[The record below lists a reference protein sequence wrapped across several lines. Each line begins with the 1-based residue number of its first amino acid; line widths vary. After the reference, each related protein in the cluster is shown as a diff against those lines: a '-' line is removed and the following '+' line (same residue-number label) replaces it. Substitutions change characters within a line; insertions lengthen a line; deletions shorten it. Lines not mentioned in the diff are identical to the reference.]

1 MRKRRMKW
9 NVLALCMAVVLIVTM
24 LPTQV
29 LTKAETINGKVEIK
43 PISYDIGE
51 NAFNYQITTSEENAY
66 IAYYVYNLHEY
77 NYTMDELFNLAKET
91 TEQKD
96 KQVEVKVSGKT
107 SETLYVA
114 LISTEGDLICSQQ
127 YDSTFDYRLLEDDA
141 ESIEYVNGT
150 LDNVS
155 AEAKNGKLIVKDT
168 SNQSGSG
175 TIYILGCFET
185 SRWHKKWHQEADC
198 SFTNGEAQAD
208 ISDDISES
216 GDYVVKYFIVKNGV
230 VTTKVNTVT
239 YNYTKPTAKL
249 DPINISTVKWEK
261 GILTIPGVDQNS
273 QLMGKRIEATIYRSN
288 DKEQW
293 SRSNNSR
300 ITSIGNYTYS
310 MDLNN
315 EIKDYK
321 YYKVGIV
328 VKSNDID
335 NYLNSDEVFTDIY
348 DTTSSSE
355 EVDNTLKDV
364 LVQAGVDSVDKAD
377 ADTLNKIYNE
387 ADETKKAE
395 IAKALRDGLK
405 ETDTATLRTAMQT
418 NSDTRAT
425 VEAIEKMSGIT
436 VANDVSEDVKAYID
450 TANIKV
456 LGAALNA
463 DDGVSNVG
471 LKITKEADVATLDSK
486 YKNAIPLGI
495 TLTNVSTA
503 ASGLA
508 VPVTITIPVPRGIDI
523 SKLVILHMN
532 ADGTVNENFSNGNG
546 YSYDLNSR
554 TITFTVTHFS
564 TFIFAEADDAS
575 TTPGNPTTPANP
587 TTPENPT
594 TPANPTTPG
603 SSVTN
608 PTTTAEPAQ
617 SQATETD
624 NTASET
630 AETVTSSPK
639 TGDNGSMAVLWVL
652 FAGCAITAFC
662 YAKKRVRR

>member
-29 LTKAETINGKVEIK
+29 LTKAETIGGKVEIK

-66 IAYYVYNLHEY
+66 IAYYVYNRNEY

-91 TEQKD
+91 TEQKNR
-96 KQVEVKVSGKT
+96 QVEVKVSGKE

-114 LISTEGDLICSQQ
+114 LISAEGDLICSQE
-127 YDSTFDYRLLEDDA
+127 YDSTFDDRLFADDA
-141 ESIEYVNGT
+141 ENMEYVNGT
-150 LDNVS
+150 LDDVS
-155 AEAKNGKLIVKDT
+155 AEAKNGKIIVKDS
-168 SNQSGSG
+168 SNQSGPGSIVTFNRGQNG
-175 TIYILGCFET
+175 TYYT
-185 SRWHKKWHQEADC
+185 SE
-198 SFTNGEAQAD
+198 SLTFVEGEGQID
-208 ISDDISES
+208 ISNCISES
-216 GDYVVKYFIVKNGV
+216 GEYLFKYFIVKNGV
-230 VTTKVNTVT
+230 VTTKVNTVI

-249 DPINISTVKWEK
+249 DPVNISTVKWEK
-261 GILTIPGVDQNS
+261 GILTIPGVDENS
-273 QLMGKRIEATIYRSN
+273 QLMGKMINTRIYGSN
-288 DKEQW
+288 DKERW
-293 SRSNNSR
+293 LPSDGHGRSFGNQGIEIDFNN
-300 ITSIGNYTYS
+300 
-310 MDLNN
+310 DL
-315 EIKDYK
+315 KDYYK
-321 YYKVGIV
+321 YYKVGISV
-328 VKSNDID
+328 QSNDID
-335 NYLNSDEVFTDIY
+335 TCLSSDEVFTDIY

-355 EVDNTLKDV
+355 EVNNTLKDV
-364 LVQAGVDSVDKAD
+364 LVQAGVDSVEKAD

-456 LGAALNA
+456 LGVALNA

-564 TFIFAEADDAS
+564 TFIFAEADDTS

-624 NTASET
+624 NTASAT
-630 AETVTSSPK
+630 SETVTSSPK
-639 TGDNGSMAVLWVL
+639 TGDNGSMAILWVL

>member
-66 IAYYVYNLHEY
+66 IAYYVYNRNEY
-77 NYTMDELFNLAKET
+77 NYTRDELFNLAKET
-91 TEQKD
+91 TEQKNR
-96 KQVEVKVSGKT
+96 QVEVKVSGKE

-114 LISTEGDLICSQQ
+114 LISAESDLICSQE
-127 YDSTFDYRLLEDDA
+127 YDSTFDDRLFEDDA

-150 LDNVS
+150 LDDVS
-155 AEAKNGKLIVKDT
+155 AEAKNGKIIVKDS

-175 TIYILGCFET
+175 TIYIYGCFGT
-185 SRWHKKWHQEADC
+185 SRWHQSEDC

-208 ISDDISES
+208 ISNQIRES
-216 GDYVVKYFIVKNGV
+216 GDHVVKYFIVKNGV

-249 DPINISTVKWEK
+249 DPVNISTVKWEK
-261 GILTIPGVDQNS
+261 GILTIPAVDENS
-273 QLMGKRIEATIYRSN
+273 QLMGKMINTRIYGSN
-288 DKEQW
+288 DKERWFQRAGKG
-293 SRSNNSR
+293 RSFDNQGIEIDFNND
-300 ITSIGNYTYS
+300 
-310 MDLNN
+310 MKD
-315 EIKDYK
+315 DYK
-321 YYKVGIV
+321 YYKVGISV
-328 VKSNDID
+328 QSNDID
-335 NYLNSDEVFTDIY
+335 TCLSSDEVFTDIY

-364 LVQAGVDSVDKAD
+364 LTQAGVDSVEKAD

-564 TFIFAEADDAS
+564 TFIFAEADDTS
-575 TTPGNPTTPANP
+575 

-594 TPANPTTPG
+594 TP
-603 SSVTN
+603 SKS
-608 PTTTAEPAQ
+608 
-617 SQATETD
+617 D
-624 NTASET
+624 NTGKSDNASKSDDT
-630 AETVTSSPK
+630 WKLCDKSDNNSRTSTES
-639 TGDNGSMAVLWVL
+639 GNRDGQCS
-652 FAGCAITAFC
+652 FC
-662 YAKKRVRR
+662 NSRDRDIFSKNRG

>member
-29 LTKAETINGKVEIK
+29 LTKAETIDDKVEIK

-51 NAFNYQITTSEENAY
+51 NAFNYRITTSEENAY

-91 TEQKD
+91 TEQKNQ
-96 KQVEVKVSGKT
+96 QVEVKVSGKT

-114 LISTEGDLICSQQ
+114 LISTEGDLICSQK
-127 YDSTFDYRLLEDDA
+127 YDSTFDERLFEDDA

-150 LDNVS
+150 LDDVS
-155 AEAKNGKLIVKDT
+155 AEAKNGKIIVKDS
-168 SNQSGSG
+168 SNQSGPGSIVTFNRGQNG
-175 TIYILGCFET
+175 TYYT
-185 SRWHKKWHQEADC
+185 SE
-198 SFTNGEAQAD
+198 SLTFVEGEGQID
-208 ISDDISES
+208 ISNCISES
-216 GDYVVKYFIVKNGV
+216 GEYLFKYFIVKNGV
-230 VTTKVNTVT
+230 VTTKVNTVI

-249 DPINISTVKWEK
+249 DPVNISTVKWDK

-273 QLMGKRIEATIYRSN
+273 QLMGKRIEATIYGSN
-288 DKEQW
+288 DNEQW
-293 SRSNNSR
+293 LRG
-300 ITSIGNYTYS
+300 ICHGTQLGNYDIEY
-310 MDLNN
+310 DLND

-355 EVDNTLKDV
+355 EVNNTLKDV

-546 YSYDLNSR
+546 YSYDFNSR

-564 TFIFAEADDAS
+564 TFIFAEADDTS
-575 TTPGNPTTPANP
+575 TTPENPTTPANP

-594 TPANPTTPG
+594 TPTNPTTPG

-624 NTASET
+624 NTASAT

-639 TGDNGSMAVLWVL
+639 TGDNSSMAVIWVL

>member
-29 LTKAETINGKVEIK
+29 LTKAETIDGKVEIK

-51 NAFNYQITTSEENAY
+51 NAFNYRITTSEENAY
-66 IAYYVYNLHEY
+66 IAYYVYNGKEY

-91 TEQKD
+91 TEQKNQ
-96 KQVEVKVSGKT
+96 QVEVKVSGNILDL
-107 SETLYVA
+107 LYVA
-114 LISTEGDLICSQQ
+114 LISTEGDLLCSQR
-127 YDSTFDYRLLEDDA
+127 YNTAFNHILFADDA
-141 ESIEYVNGT
+141 ENIEYVNGT
-150 LDNVS
+150 LDDVS
-155 AEAKNGKLIVKDT
+155 AEVKNGKIIVKDS

-175 TIYILGCFET
+175 RICYT
-185 SRWHKKWHQEADC
+185 
-198 SFTNGEAQAD
+198 FTRGMNGDDFGKLVNCDFTDGEAQVD
-208 ISDDISES
+208 ISDCISES
-216 GDYVVKYFIVKNGV
+216 GEYLFKYFIVKNGV

-261 GILTIPGVDQNS
+261 GILTIPGVDKNS
-273 QLMGKRIEATIYRSN
+273 QLMGKRIAATLYKSN
-288 DKEQW
+288 DNEQW
-293 SRSNNSR
+293 LRGTCR
-300 ITSIGNYTYS
+300 GTGLGNYDTRVDY
-310 MDLNN
+310 N
-315 EIKDYK
+315 ESIKDYK

-328 VKSNDID
+328 VKSDDID
-335 NYLNSDEVFTDIY
+335 NCLNSDEVFTDIY

-364 LVQAGVDSVDKAD
+364 LTQAGVDSVEKAD

-503 ASGLA
+503 AFGLA

-523 SKLVILHMN
+523 RKLVILHMN

-564 TFIFAEADDAS
+564 TFIFAEADDTS
-575 TTPGNPTTPANP
+575 

-608 PTTTAEPAQ
+608 PTATAEPAQ

-624 NTASET
+624 NTASAT
-630 AETVTSSPK
+630 AETVTTSPK
-639 TGDNGSMAVLWVL
+639 TGDNGSMAVLWIL

>member
-9 NVLALCMAVVLIVTM
+9 NVLALCMAVILIVTM

-66 IAYYVYNLHEY
+66 IAYYVYNRNEY
-77 NYTMDELFNLAKET
+77 NYTRDELFNLAKET
-91 TEQKD
+91 TEQKNR
-96 KQVEVKVSGKT
+96 QVEVKVSGKE

-114 LISTEGDLICSQQ
+114 LISAEGDLICSQE
-127 YDSTFDYRLLEDDA
+127 YNSTFYDRLLEDDA

-150 LDNVS
+150 LDDVS
-155 AEAKNGKLIVKDT
+155 AEAKNGKIIVKDS

-175 TIYILGCFET
+175 TIYIYGCFGT
-185 SRWHKKWHQEADC
+185 SGWYEIADC
-198 SFTNGEAQAD
+198 SFTNGEAQAE
-208 ISDDISES
+208 ISDRIRES
-216 GDYVVKYFIVKNGV
+216 GYQAVKYFIVKNGV

-273 QLMGKRIEATIYRSN
+273 QLMGKIIEATIYRSN
-288 DKEQW
+288 DNEQW
-293 SRSNNSR
+293 LR
-300 ITSIGNYTYS
+300 GNGRGAWLGNQDIEL
-310 MDLNN
+310 DLNDY
-315 EIKDYK
+315 IKDYK

-328 VKSNDID
+328 VKSNDIN

-364 LVQAGVDSVDKAD
+364 IVQAGVDSVEKSD

-395 IAKALRDGLK
+395 LAKALRDGLK

-594 TPANPTTPG
+594 TPVNPTTPG

-624 NTASET
+624 NTASAT

-639 TGDNGSMAVLWVL
+639 TGDNSSMAVIWVL

>member
-29 LTKAETINGKVEIK
+29 LTKAETIDDKVEIK

-51 NAFNYQITTSEENAY
+51 NAFNYRITTSEENAY

-91 TEQKD
+91 TEQKNQ
-96 KQVEVKVSGKT
+96 QVEVKVSGKT

-114 LISTEGDLICSQQ
+114 LISTEGDLICSQK
-127 YDSTFDYRLLEDDA
+127 YDSTFDERLFEDDA

-150 LDNVS
+150 LDDVS
-155 AEAKNGKLIVKDT
+155 AEAKNGKIIVKDS
-168 SNQSGSG
+168 SNQSGPGSIVTFNRGQNG
-175 TIYILGCFET
+175 TYYT
-185 SRWHKKWHQEADC
+185 SE
-198 SFTNGEAQAD
+198 SLTFVEGEGQID
-208 ISDDISES
+208 ISNCISES
-216 GDYVVKYFIVKNGV
+216 GEYLFKYFIVKNGV
-230 VTTKVNTVT
+230 VTTKVNTVI

-249 DPINISTVKWEK
+249 DPVNISTVKWEK
-261 GILTIPGVDQNS
+261 GILTIPGVDENS
-273 QLMGKRIEATIYRSN
+273 QLMGKMINTRIYGSN
-288 DKEQW
+288 DKERW
-293 SRSNNSR
+293 LPSDGHGRSFGNQGIEIDFNN
-300 ITSIGNYTYS
+300 
-310 MDLNN
+310 DL
-315 EIKDYK
+315 KDYYK
-321 YYKVGIV
+321 YYKVGISV
-328 VKSNDID
+328 QSNDID
-335 NYLNSDEVFTDIY
+335 TCLSSDEVFTDIY

-364 LVQAGVDSVDKAD
+364 LTQAGVDSVDKAD

-387 ADETKKAE
+387 ADEIKKAE

-503 ASGLA
+503 ASGLT

-564 TFIFAEADDAS
+564 TFIFAEADDTS

-624 NTASET
+624 NTASAT

-639 TGDNGSMAVLWVL
+639 TGDNGSMAVIWVL

>member
-9 NVLALCMAVVLIVTM
+9 NVLALCMAAILIVTM

-66 IAYYVYNLHEY
+66 IAYYVYNGKEY

-91 TEQKD
+91 TEQKNR
-96 KQVEVKVSGKT
+96 QVEVKVSGNT
-107 SETLYVA
+107 LDLLYVA
-114 LISTEGDLICSQQ
+114 LISTEGDLLCS
-127 YDSTFDYRLLEDDA
+127 TRENTAFNHILFADDA
-141 ESIEYVNGT
+141 ENIEYVNGT
-150 LDNVS
+150 LDDVS
-155 AEAKNGKLIVKDT
+155 AEVKNGKIIVKDS

-175 TIYILGCFET
+175 GICYT
-185 SRWHKKWHQEADC
+185 
-198 SFTNGEAQAD
+198 FTRGMNGDDFGKLVNCDFTDGEAQVD
-208 ISDDISES
+208 ISDCISES
-216 GDYVVKYFIVKNGV
+216 GEYLFKYCIVKNGV

-261 GILTIPGVDQNS
+261 GILTIPGVDKNS
-273 QLMGKRIEATIYRSN
+273 QLMGKRIAATLYKSN
-288 DKEQW
+288 DNEQW
-293 SRSNNSR
+293 LRGTCR
-300 ITSIGNYTYS
+300 GTGLGNYDTRVDY
-310 MDLNN
+310 N
-315 EIKDYK
+315 ESIKDYK

-328 VKSNDID
+328 VKSDDID
-335 NYLNSDEVFTDIY
+335 NCLNSDEVFTDIY

-364 LVQAGVDSVDKAD
+364 LTQAGVDSVEKAD

-546 YSYDLNSR
+546 YSYDFNSR

-564 TFIFAEADDAS
+564 TFIFAEADDTS
-575 TTPGNPTTPANP
+575 TTPENPTTPANP

-594 TPANPTTPG
+594 TPTNPTTPG

-624 NTASET
+624 NTASAT
-630 AETVTSSPK
+630 SETVTSSPK
-639 TGDNGSMAVLWVL
+639 TGDNGSMAILWVL

>member
-29 LTKAETINGKVEIK
+29 LTKAETIGGKVEIK

-66 IAYYVYNLHEY
+66 IAYYVYNRNEY
-77 NYTMDELFNLAKET
+77 NYTRDELFSLAKET
-91 TEQKD
+91 TEQKNR
-96 KQVEVKVSGKT
+96 QVEVKVSGKE

-114 LISTEGDLICSQQ
+114 LISAEGDLICSQE
-127 YDSTFDYRLLEDDA
+127 YDSTFDDRLFADDA
-141 ESIEYVNGT
+141 ENIEYVNGT
-150 LDNVS
+150 LDDVS
-155 AEAKNGKLIVKDT
+155 AEAKNGKIIVKDS
-168 SNQSGSG
+168 SNQSGPGSIVTFNRGQNG
-175 TIYILGCFET
+175 TYYT
-185 SRWHKKWHQEADC
+185 SE
-198 SFTNGEAQAD
+198 SLTFVEGEGQID
-208 ISDDISES
+208 ISNCISES
-216 GDYVVKYFIVKNGV
+216 GEYLFKYFIVKNGV
-230 VTTKVNTVT
+230 VTTKVNTVI

-261 GILTIPGVDQNS
+261 GILTIPGVDKNS
-273 QLMGKRIEATIYRSN
+273 QLMGKRIEARIYRSN

-293 SRSNNSR
+293 SGSNNSC

-310 MDLNN
+310 MDLNH

-321 YYKVGIV
+321 YYKAGLV
-328 VKSNDID
+328 VKSDDID

-364 LVQAGVDSVDKAD
+364 LTQAGVDSVDKAD

-546 YSYDLNSR
+546 YSYDFNSR

-564 TFIFAEADDAS
+564 TFIFAEADDTS
-575 TTPGNPTTPANP
+575 

-594 TPANPTTPG
+594 TPTNPTTPG

-624 NTASET
+624 NTASAT

-639 TGDNGSMAVLWVL
+639 TGDNSSMAVLWVL

>member
-9 NVLALCMAVVLIVTM
+9 NVLALCMEVVLIVTM

-29 LTKAETINGKVEIK
+29 LTKAETIGGKVEIK

-51 NAFNYQITTSEENAY
+51 NAFNYRITTSEENAY
-66 IAYYVYNLHEY
+66 IAYYVYNWHEY
-77 NYTMDELFNLAKET
+77 NYTGDELFNLAKET
-91 TEQKD
+91 TEQKNQ
-96 KQVEVKVSGKT
+96 QVEVKVSGKT

-114 LISTEGDLICSQQ
+114 LISTEGDLICSQK
-127 YDSTFDYRLLEDDA
+127 YDSTFDERLFEDDA

-150 LDNVS
+150 LDDVS
-155 AEAKNGKLIVKDT
+155 AEAKNGKIIVKDS
-168 SNQSGSG
+168 SNQSGPGRIVTFNRGQNG
-175 TIYILGCFET
+175 TYYT
-185 SRWHKKWHQEADC
+185 SE
-198 SFTNGEAQAD
+198 SLTFVEGEGQID
-208 ISDDISES
+208 ISNCISES
-216 GDYVVKYFIVKNGV
+216 GEYLFKYFIVKNGV
-230 VTTKVNTVT
+230 VTTKVNTVI

-249 DPINISTVKWEK
+249 DPVNISTVKWEK
-261 GILTIPGVDQNS
+261 GILTIPGVDENS
-273 QLMGKRIEATIYRSN
+273 QLMGKMINTRIYGSN
-288 DKEQW
+288 DKERW
-293 SRSNNSR
+293 LPSDGHGRSFGNQGIEIDFNN
-300 ITSIGNYTYS
+300 
-310 MDLNN
+310 DL
-315 EIKDYK
+315 KDYYK
-321 YYKVGIV
+321 YYKVGISV
-328 VKSNDID
+328 QSNDID
-335 NYLNSDEVFTDIY
+335 TCLSSDEVFTDIY

-355 EVDNTLKDV
+355 EVNNTLKDV
-364 LVQAGVDSVDKAD
+364 LAQAGVDSVEKAD

-546 YSYDLNSR
+546 YSADLNSR

-564 TFIFAEADDAS
+564 TFIFAEADDTS
-575 TTPGNPTTPANP
+575 TTPENPTTPANP
-587 TTPENPT
+587 TTPE
-594 TPANPTTPG
+594 NPTTPG

-624 NTASET
+624 NTASAT
-630 AETVTSSPK
+630 AETVTTSPK
-639 TGDNGSMAVLWVL
+639 TGDNGSMAVLWIL
-652 FAGCAITAFC
+652 FAGCAITAFY